1 MGQPQQ
7 LSDFSLILL
16 INSRDLIHLVT
27 IEAPVEGELGKVY
40 STAPEVAIG
49 SGGKTYYIK
58 GRNSPTA
65 FAKSPDA
72 ASPNSRACSRRPPL

>member
-58 GRNSPTA
+58 GRNSPSA

-72 ASPNSRACSRRPPL
+72 ASPNSRAC